1 MPDTRPC
8 VQDERPTVNM
18 HHTSTCGYSEY
29 TDKHEQLNNA
39 AIRESVSQVQGRDD
53 IKMKVNIQSL
63 IPTSFY
69 TTVATLV

>member
-39 AIRESVSQVQGRDD
+39 ELVSQVQGRDD
-53 IKMKVNIQSL
+53 IKGKVNIQSL

-69 TTVATLV
+69 TTVAL